1 MERFKIGDRVEW
13 TSQAGGWT
21 RTKIGTVETVVPPGC
36 IVPKCSK
43 NPNPGACRD
52 HESYLV
58 RVQKK
63 GLYWPRVAALRPAAS
78 HPSPESKEP
87 TP

>member
-1 MERFKIGDRVEW
+1 MSAFKVGDRVEW
-13 TSQAGGWT
+13 TSQSAGCT
-21 RTKIGTVETVVPPGC
+21 RTKAGTVETVVPAGC
-36 IVPKCSK
+36 IVPKLSC

-58 RVQKK
+58 RVKGR
-63 GLYWPRVAALRPAAS
+63 GLYWPRVKALRPAA
-78 HPSPESKEP
+78 PEV